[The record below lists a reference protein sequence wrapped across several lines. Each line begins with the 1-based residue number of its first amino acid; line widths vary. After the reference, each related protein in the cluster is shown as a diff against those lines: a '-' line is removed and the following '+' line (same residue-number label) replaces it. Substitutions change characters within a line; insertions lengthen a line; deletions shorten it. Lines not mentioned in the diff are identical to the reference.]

1 MADVDPEVLAMKRF
15 ILLCAVVVLSLSSSL
30 RADSVDDVLALAR
43 KTLAFVEKSAKRPKL
58 ATELA
63 AIEKRLASATDR
75 GGKVL
80 SELKALRRRIIL
92 SHPLLDFEKLLIN
105 KRPPPFSMYS
115 HLCDQYYGRH
125 SKSGPGLTVLSSWK
139 TTPRATVLLA
149 GKLPL
154 GSVLHPDLS
163 FDAKKVIFAFCDHS
177 EAKPAGVKI
186 PTHPTVARGGYVY
199 NDTGHRRFFIH
210 EATLDGKTVRQ
221 LTGHAR
227 DPMTRAGGRQTVL
240 IEDFDPCYL
249 PDGGFAFIST
259 RCQSFG
265 RCHWGRYTPAY
276 LLYRGEADGSGI
288 RPISFGEAN
297 EWDPSVLPDG
307 RIVYARWDYINRHNT
322 WFQSLWVT
330 RPDGTA
336 TEHFYGNYSR
346 NPCMNSE
353 ALAVPNSH
361 KVVSTATAHHFISA
375 GSVML
380 IDPRKGRDG
389 MEPVERITPEVKF
402 PETEGWGLKGCY
414 TTPYPL
420 SEDLYLV
427 SYSPEI
433 VNWDRGRGRYGGT
446 WPSAAAFGIY
456 LIDTLGG
463 RELIYRDPKVSC
475 YAPIPIRPR
484 RRPPV
489 LPSAIESGGD
499 LKTGVFYLQDV
510 YRSTENIDPGT
521 IKAVRINRIHCQPAT
536 DKPSIT
542 CASGQPIL
550 KSIVGT
556 VPVDAEG
563 TVAFRAPAGVPLQL
577 QVLDADGLA
586 VMTMRSS
593 IYLQG
598 GEISGCVGCHE
609 SRKTT
614 PALRR
619 VPRGLKIHTPTP
631 PDGPKYPG
639 ALSFAR
645 TVQPVLDRY
654 CISCHGLKPK
664 PEGKLSL
671 IGRRTRFNAAYDA
684 LTRTKGLVKLAI
696 GNRETFVSKPKDYY
710 AHAGRLA
717 TILREGAHTR
727 NVKLDR
733 PSFQRIVDWMDLNAQ
748 YFGDYSFN
756 RPEQRPFDPEGVK
769 ALRAHVAKLFGEKLS
784 AQPIEA
790 LVNVA
795 LPTSSRILKA
805 PLALSAGG
813 WGQIEKGAWKSTD
826 APGYRKM
833 LKLVEGA
840 ISPLRY
846 KDIDGTCGREK
857 CVCRSCWV
865 RKLRAARIAEGRK

>member
-1 MADVDPEVLAMKRF
+1 MKRF
-15 ILLCAVVVLSLSSSL
+15 VFLCAVVILSAAAAL
-30 RADSVDDVLALAR
+30 RADPADDMLALAR
-43 KTLAFVEKSAKRPKL
+43 KTLAFVEQSAKRPKL
-58 ATELA
+58 AAELA
-63 AIEKRLASATDR
+63 TVERRLASAPDR

-80 SELKALRRRIIL
+80 SDLRALRRRIIL

-105 KRPPPFSMYS
+105 KRPPPLSLYS
-115 HLCDQYYGRH
+115 HMCDQYYGRH

-139 TTPRATVLLA
+139 TAPKAEVLLN
-149 GKLPL
+149 GKLPV

-163 FDAKKVIFAFCDHS
+163 FDAKRVIFAFSDHT

-186 PTHPTVARGGYVY
+186 PTHPTVARSGFVY
-199 NDTGHRRFFIH
+199 NDIGQRRFFIY

-221 LTGHAR
+221 LTGGPR
-227 DPMTRAGGRQTVL
+227 DPMTRAGGRQTVM

-249 PDGGFAFIST
+249 PDGGFAFVST

-276 LLYRGEADGSGI
+276 LLYRGEADGTGI
-288 RPISFGEAN
+288 RQISFGEAN
-297 EWDPSVLPDG
+297 EWDPGVLPDG
-307 RIVYARWDYINRHNT
+307 RLVYARWDYINRHNT

-330 RPDGTA
+330 RPDGSA
-336 TEHFYGNYSR
+336 TEHYYGNYSR

-353 ALAVPNSH
+353 ALAVPGSH
-361 KVVSTATAHHFISA
+361 KVVCTATAHHFVSA

-389 MEPVERITPEVKF
+389 MDPVERITPEVKF

-414 TTPYPL
+414 TTPQPL

-433 VNWDRGRGRYGGT
+433 VNWERSKGRYGGT
-446 WPSAAAFGIY
+446 WPSVSAFGIY

-489 LPSAIESGGD
+489 LPTAVEPGGD
-499 LKTGVFYLQDV
+499 LKTGVFFIQDV
-510 YRSTENIDPGT
+510 HRSTVAIEPGT
-521 IKAVRINRIHCQPAT
+521 IEAVRINRIHIQPAA

-542 CASGQPIL
+542 CASGQAIL

-556 VPVDAEG
+556 VPVDSDG

-577 QVLDADGLA
+577 QVLDANGMA

-593 IYLQG
+593 VYLQG
-598 GEISGCVGCHE
+598 GEVSGCVGCHE

-619 VPRGLKIHTPTP
+619 IPKGLKIHTPTASC
-631 PDGPKYPG
+631 GPQYPG

-645 TVQPVLDRY
+645 TVQPVLDRH

-664 PEGKLSL
+664 PDGKLAL
-671 IGRRTRFNAAYDA
+671 IGKRTRYNAAYDA
-684 LTRTKGLVKLAI
+684 LTRTRGLVKMAI
-696 GNRETFVSKPKDYY
+696 GNGETFASKPKDYF
-710 AHAGRLA
+710 AHAGKLA
-717 TILREGAHTR
+717 GILLAGKHTKHI
-727 NVKLDR
+727 KLDR
-733 PSFQRIVDWMDLNAQ
+733 PNFQRIVDWLDLNVQ

-756 RPEQRPFDPEGVK
+756 RPEQRPLDPEGVK
-769 ALRAHVAKLFGEKLS
+769 ALRAHIAEVFSPKLA

-795 LPTSSRILKA
+795 LPSSSRILKA

-813 WGQIEKGAWKSTD
+813 WGQIKTANGLWKSTGD
-826 APGYRKM
+826 PGYRKM
-833 LKLVEGA
+833 VKLVEGS
-840 ISPLRY
+840 IQPLAQ